1 MACSKGNTWKEYER
15 AFLLFKTMWEKL
27 HPINLFIFIYLGEF
41 DFPLWFSLFYQS
53 VKISFSYEK
62 CQCKNKFYFYRES
75 DRDVVAAASSIFI
88 VSSVK
93 VAAQTTELIKSE
105 LHHQLPDQRI
115 NALLRFQVRF
125 KFEYTVVLSVLY
137 KLRLKLSGKCA
148 IYRNVTC
155 FFWFMQMFFF

>member
-1 MACSKGNTWKEYER
+1 MG
-15 AFLLFKTMWEKL
+15 KTSSDKSL
-27 HPINLFIFIYLGEF
+27 YLYLGEF
-41 DFPLWFSLFYQS
+41 DFPQWFSLFYQS
-53 VKISFSYEK
+53 VKISFSCQK

-125 KFEYTVVLSVLY
+125 KFEYTVGG
-137 KLRLKLSGKCA
+137 RL
-148 IYRNVTC
+148 
-155 FFWFMQMFFF
+155 QMTSPPRGGGGSAKR